1 MQPIKRKPI
10 MSVIFGRCNFNDKP
24 LVDNDLL
31 TIKTRLNHWAADDTG
46 TWLNKAIGLGH
57 LMLYNT
63 PQSLNEK
70 LPYHHIAAGLTI
82 TADARIDNRDELYA
96 KLGIPAAERLNIP
109 DSLLILKTYE
119 KFEESCPEHL
129 IGDFA
134 FAIWDERKQK
144 LFCARDHM
152 GVKPFFYYADDHFF
166 AFASEKK
173 GIMAIPGTNL
183 AINKQ
188 FLYNQLIFPPEQAT
202 DTSLYENIKRLKPAH
217 WLVIDIKNKHQKQQ
231 RYWDL
236 DADTETKLAGKAA
249 YHEGL
254 LYYFEQ
260 AVQCRSR
267 SHYNVG
273 VELSG
278 GMDSSAITGAAN
290 NYLKQYGKN
299 LITFSNTLADD
310 VTDPEVTKLD
320 ERRYIDAVL
329 EFNQIKDPIFV
340 TETAFDSLI
349 DELNFAI
356 EVNDGIERWNP
367 LWQLPLKK
375 SAMQHGVRTLL
386 SGFPGD
392 ELVTYRGK
400 YYFMDYRDKKQYFK
414 YFLAKK
420 KYPGFSKLE
429 PFIPHSIKYKF
440 SQIKRSLNITHKR
453 TKAAFEQYA
462 IPHYYKKHMRDCI
475 WLDPI
480 YQQQFSSYRYMQ
492 RYRFLKPQVNHRL
505 ESETRYGIYFKTEPR
520 FPMADI
526 RLTQFYLSMPNE
538 YKYEGDLTR
547 TFYRNTVSK
556 YLPQMLMERN
566 DKYGSIAPFLSLKN
580 RITDEEIN
588 LLTAQVQATSFI
600 NKELYKDYSSK
611 RGLKKEKKAGLYPPI
626 EIFLWLKNNKDWLE
640 NL

>member
-1 MQPIKRKPI
+1 
-10 MSVIFGRCNFNDKP
+10 MSVIFGKCNFNDRP
-24 LVDNDLL
+24 LVNNDLI
-31 TIKTRLNHWAADDTG
+31 TIQTRLNHWAADDTG
-46 TWLNKAIGLGH
+46 IWINKTIGLGH

-63 PQSLNEK
+63 PQSLTEK
-70 LPYHHIAAGLTI
+70 LPYHNFAAALTI

-96 KLGIPAAERLNIP
+96 KLQIPAADRLAIP
-109 DSLLILKTYE
+109 DSLLILKAYE
-119 KFEESCPEHL
+119 KFGESCPKHL

-144 LFCARDHM
+144 LFCARDQM
-152 GVKPFFYYADDHFF
+152 GVKPFFYYADDQFF

-173 GIMAIPGTNL
+173 GIMAIPGVNL
-183 AINKQ
+183 AVNKQ
-188 FLYNQLIFPPEQAT
+188 FLYNQLVFPPEQTT

-217 WLVIDIKNKHQKQQ
+217 WMVIDISNKQQKQQ
-231 RYWDL
+231 QYWDL
-236 DADTETKLAGKAA
+236 DAETELKLANKAD

-254 LYYFEQ
+254 LYHFEQ

-267 SHYNVG
+267 SNYSVG

-290 NYLKQYGKN
+290 NYLKLQGKN
-299 LITFSNTLADD
+299 LTTFSNTLAND
-310 VTDPEVTKLD
+310 VTDPEITKLD

-329 EFNQIKDPIFV
+329 TFNQIKDPVFV
-340 TETAFDSLI
+340 TETAFDNLI

-356 EVNDGIERWNP
+356 EVNDGMERWNP

-375 SAMQHGVRTLL
+375 MAMQHGVRTLL

-400 YYFMDYRDKKQYFK
+400 YYFMDYRDKKQYLK

-429 PFIPHSIKYKF
+429 PFIPHQIKYKI
-440 SQIKRSLNITHKR
+440 SQVKRSLNLSHKK
-453 TKAAFEQYA
+453 TKAVFEQFN
-462 IPHYYKKHMRDCI
+462 IPDHYKKHLRDCI

-480 YQQQFSSYRYMQ
+480 YQQQFKSYRYMQ
-492 RYRFLKPQVNHRL
+492 RYRLLKPQVNHRL

-538 YKYEGDLTR
+538 FKYEGELTR

-566 DKYGSIAPFLSLKN
+566 DKYGSVAPFLSLKDRIIDDEVN
-580 RITDEEIN
+580 R
-588 LLTAQVQATSFI
+588 LTQQIPETSFI
-600 NKELYKDYSSK
+600 NKQLYEGYSS
-611 RGLKKEKKAGLYPPI
+611 EKKPKKDAKSGLFPPI
-626 EIFLWLKNNKDWLE
+626 ELFLWLNNNKSWLE
-640 NL
+640 KL